1 MECERG
7 RLRREW
13 DRLRA
18 QERNPDAGAQ
28 VLDKAFLCRS
38 CLTPVSV
45 QELLEQRKED
55 VKNELMHKQKERLD
69 LMWER
74 LQVLG
79 HDPVDTTLFHNTLT
93 GLLSEKIGVL
103 EMLKLGLP
111 PAGGA
116 CARDQPR
123 A

>member
-13 DRLRA
+13 DSLRA
-18 QERNPDAGAQ
+18 QERKSDPSAQ
-28 VLDKAFLCRS
+28 VVDKALAR
-38 CLTPVSV
+38 CLTLTSISV

-111 PAGGA
+111 PAGESV
-116 CARDQPR
+116 RP
-123 A
+123 